1 MSDANLDN
9 AELVAVNL
17 GGLVNEDLMQK
28 IMDISDIPL
37 PFTDRISSGSHSNSA
52 PSWTLDRLLNP
63 DLTNAVVDGDDAGLD
78 ESNLGIRVNQQSQ
91 ISQKTLRVSV
101 RSNDVS
107 TVGFQQTMAY
117 QLMMRGNE
125 LRRDV
130 EAIMLSNQASVADDG
145 SSVAGLSAGVNAWT
159 VGTDI
164 FGNVTGSA
172 NRGALGADGGWL
184 DTPTDGLVAS
194 AVLGTP
200 RALSLTDIQDV
211 AQSVWQLGGDPVL
224 VMSRPLVIR
233 SLSTFMF
240 TSSAQIATLDRDTA
254 GSNEATQA
262 LMSVNVLITDFGVTM
277 SMVANRL
284 QQAMD
289 APSTELNDSLF
300 VMDPS
305 QWLQSFL
312 TGYNSA
318 PLARTGTAVNSQISG
333 DWTLK
338 CLQWEA
344 QGVVADIDGTLA
356 TVA

>member
-1 MSDANLDN
+1 MAAANLDN
-9 AELVAVNL
+9 FDLVAVNL
-17 GGLVNEDLMQK
+17 NGLVNEDLMQK
-28 IMDISDIPL
+28 IFDISDIPL
-37 PFTDRISSGSHSNSA
+37 PFTDRISSGSHSNEA
-52 PSWTLDRLLNP
+52 PSWTLDRLLSP
-63 DLTNAVVDGDDAGLD
+63 DLTNAVVDGADAGVD
-78 ESNLGIRVNQQSQ
+78 QSNLGIRVNQHSQ

-101 RSNDVS
+101 RANDVN
-107 TVGFQQTMAY
+107 TVGFQNSMAY

-145 SSVAGLSAGVNAWT
+145 AAVAGLSAGVNAWT

-164 FGNVTGSA
+164 FGNATGSA
-172 NRGALGADGGWL
+172 DRGALGADGGWL

-194 AVLGTP
+194 AVLGTV
-200 RALSLTDIQDV
+200 RALSLGTIQDV

-224 VMSRPLVIR
+224 VMSRPAVIR
-233 SLSTFMF
+233 GLSTFMF

-254 GSNEATQA
+254 GSNSAAEA
-262 LMSVNVLITDFGVTM
+262 LMTVNVLITDFGVTM
-277 SMVANRL
+277 QMIANRL

-289 APSTELNDSLF
+289 APATELNDSLF

-305 QWLQSFL
+305 QWMQSFL

-318 PLARTGTAVNSQISG
+318 PLARTGTAVNSQITG

-344 QGVVADIDGTLA
+344 QGVVADIDA
-356 TVA
+356 SAAVVA